1 MYQQKKL
8 KLAHFAIIR
17 DTQILRIFQSLNCN
31 NFGSNKGIVIKLS
44 FFFFFEVRTTGLHT
58 IFPVTIIGCGGEG
71 LSRDH
76 LCNVGPCPKVHFVTV
91 TKSQVINFD

>member
-1 MYQQKKL
+1 MFL
-8 KLAHFAIIR
+8 CF
-17 DTQILRIFQSLNCN
+17 
-31 NFGSNKGIVIKLS
+31 V
-44 FFFFFEVRTTGLHT
+44 EVRTTGLPT
-58 IFPVTIIGCGGEG
+58 IFPITMIGCGGEG